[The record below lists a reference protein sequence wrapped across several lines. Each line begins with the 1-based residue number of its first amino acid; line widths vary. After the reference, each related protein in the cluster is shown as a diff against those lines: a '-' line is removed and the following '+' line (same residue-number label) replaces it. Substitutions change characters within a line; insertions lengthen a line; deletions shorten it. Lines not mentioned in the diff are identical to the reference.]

1 MDPLLHSISRSGVSA
16 LLSISLV
23 VASLL
28 QLLLLLLLLSLLLLL
43 LLLLSLL
50 LSLLLLLLLVG
61 PQCPFPVPSGALIDP
76 GDWRSPL
83 LSQLRAHGVYMCMC
97 AYTYV

>member
-28 QLLLLLLLLSLLLLL
+28 QLLLLLLLLSLLL